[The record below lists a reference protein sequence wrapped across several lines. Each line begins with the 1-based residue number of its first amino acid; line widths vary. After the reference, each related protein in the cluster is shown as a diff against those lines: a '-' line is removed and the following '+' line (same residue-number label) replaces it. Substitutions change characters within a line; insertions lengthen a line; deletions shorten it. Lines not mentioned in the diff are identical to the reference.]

1 MFVFPHEWPPG
12 QLPWFQRNPQVGQ
25 RYYAAGIPT
34 MKGAHVITTREW
46 HLPGGPNGSER
57 LFARAWATGGVEP
70 SWLAV
75 LVHGYGEHSGR
86 YEHVAQH
93 LCANGAAVYSL
104 DHRGHGRSSGE
115 RALID
120 DFADTTQDV
129 HRVITQARTAYSSLP
144 LILIGH
150 SMGGMIAARYAQLHP
165 EQVAGLVLSSP
176 MVGRWSSIDE
186 LLASEHIPDAPID
199 PQTLSRDPA
208 VGSAYAADELVWHG
222 AFKRPTLN
230 GIHTELKR
238 ITETGRLPETPL
250 LWMHG
255 SDDHLVPAEES
266 RIGIE
271 ALAGEDVTERI
282 FPQARHELFNETN
295 QGEVLDEVTRF
306 ARRVTASG

>member
-1 MFVFPHEWPPG
+1 M
-12 QLPWFQRNPQVGQ
+12 
-25 RYYAAGIPT
+25 
-34 MKGAHVITTREW
+34 ITTREW

-93 LCANGAAVYSL
+93 LCANDAAVYSL

-115 RALID
+115 RVLID
-120 DFADTTQDV
+120 DFADATQDV
-129 HRVITQARTAYSSLP
+129 HRVITQARTAYRSLP
-144 LILIGH
+144 LVLIGH
-150 SMGGMIAARYAQLHP
+150 SMGGMIAARYAQEHP
-165 EQVAGLVLSSP
+165 EQVTGLVLSSP
-176 MVGRWSSIDE
+176 LVGRSSTVDE
-186 LLASEHIPDAPID
+186 LLALESIPETPID
-199 PQTLSRDPA
+199 PQILSRDPA

-230 GIHTELKR
+230 GIRTELER
-238 ITETGRLPETPL
+238 ITEAGRLHETPL

-255 SDDHLVPAEES
+255 SDDRLIPAEES
-266 RIGIE
+266 RVGID
-271 ALAGEDVTERI
+271 ALSGADVTERI

-295 QGEVLDEVTRF
+295 RDEVLEEVTRF
-306 ARRVTASG
+306 ARRVSASG